1 MKVIHTSD
9 WHIGRSL
16 YGRKRYEESE
26 AFLAW
31 LAELMEQEKV
41 DVLLVA
47 GDIFDNSA
55 PSNRA
60 QELYYRFLRRV
71 AGVAGRQ
78 VVIIGGN
85 HDSPSFLNAPQELLR
100 HLNIHVVG
108 CASETP
114 ADEVLVLSDREGEP
128 GLIVCAVPYLRD
140 RDIRTVEAGES
151 LEDKERKLIAGIRL
165 HYREVLDLAEQT
177 RAALDRPVPMVAMG
191 HLFAAEGRTV
201 DGDGVRELYVGSLAH
216 VGADLFPPNIDYLA
230 LGHLHVPQLV
240 GGAERAR
247 YSGSPLPMGFGEA
260 DQGKSVL
267 MVDFSVAPGLV
278 TAISVPR
285 FQKLERLRGDWQQL
299 ERRLR
304 ELACGGSKAWLEIV
318 YDGDEIIG
326 NLRDRL
332 EEVIAGTGLVISR
345 VKDERKLASVLS
357 SMGGQE
363 TLEDLDLY
371 EVFQRCLDRHDVPE
385 AQRGELLSTYQEAVA
400 SLYEEDRRAG

>member
-1 MKVIHTSD
+1 
-9 WHIGRSL
+9 
-16 YGRKRYEESE
+16 
-26 AFLAW
+26 
-31 LAELMEQEKV
+31 
-41 DVLLVA
+41 
-47 GDIFDNSA
+47 
-55 PSNRA
+55 
-60 QELYYRFLRRV
+60 
-71 AGVAGRQ
+71 
-78 VVIIGGN
+78 
-85 HDSPSFLNAPQELLR
+85 
-100 HLNIHVVG
+100 
-108 CASETP
+108 
-114 ADEVLVLSDREGEP
+114 
-128 GLIVCAVPYLRD
+128 
-140 RDIRTVEAGES
+140 
-151 LEDKERKLIAGIRL
+151 
-165 HYREVLDLAEQT
+165 
-177 RAALDRPVPMVAMG
+177 MVAMG

-267 MVDFSVAPGLV
+267 MVDFAVAPGLV